1 VRAYAEERAVEAADG
16 EELPHIAAGDGP
28 AGEARAAGDGEARG
42 GELDEGLDLGGLLG
56 RALAEEAHGCLCL
69 LSFGSGAR
77 RRLGG
82 GGLVM
87 LRVVGWR
94 RSSYTSPWTGARR
107 LRNRTCLWT
116 TEPALQERE
125 GQPFAVCC
133 GAQECLPL
141 LHWVASKF
149 DAGSCIFKVRKPPR
163 RFIMPNELCIFRS
176 LVCQDALKIHCWQK
190 GKIRQEIA
198 VFPLRGVRWL

>member
-16 EELPHIAAGDGP
+16 EELPDIAAGDGP

-94 RSSYTSPWTGARR
+94 RSSYTGPWTGARR
-107 LRNRTCLWT
+107 LRNRTCLCT
-116 TEPALQERE
+116 TQSGSSMMYTLFINWLLQNMFTI
-125 GQPFAVCC
+125 G
-133 GAQECLPL
+133 
-141 LHWVASKF
+141 LHTYVQGF
-149 DAGSCIFKVRKPPR
+149 
-163 RFIMPNELCIFRS
+163 
-176 LVCQDALKIHCWQK
+176 
-190 GKIRQEIA
+190 
-198 VFPLRGVRWL
+198 